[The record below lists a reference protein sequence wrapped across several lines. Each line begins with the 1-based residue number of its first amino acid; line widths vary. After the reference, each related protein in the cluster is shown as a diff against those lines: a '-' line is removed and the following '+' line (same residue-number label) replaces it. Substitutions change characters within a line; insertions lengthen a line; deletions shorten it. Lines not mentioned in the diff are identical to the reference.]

1 MSTQVVKK
9 ITIGAEAR
17 DIAAKYDIYGKEID
31 IDSLATKADM
41 NTDFVQI
48 KNLVTINNR
57 ELVADGGGNIVVE
70 AEVSKKAEWLPAVTS
85 FDATIG
91 TDNHFVIHIIES
103 TISSSSDSATF
114 KINNIEESLAY
125 GYWQPGAKI
134 EVFNNVAICTNNL
147 GNTVTYVSPQKTLS
161 ILSIKDLPEEAT
173 LSLVVFQENVNLTGF
188 NPAEEEEEGGEE

>member
-17 DIAAKYDIYGKEID
+17 DIAAKYDIYGKEIN

-70 AEVSKKAEWLPAVTS
+70 AEVSKKAE
-85 FDATIG
+85 
-91 TDNHFVIHIIES
+91 
-103 TISSSSDSATF
+103 
-114 KINNIEESLAY
+114 
-125 GYWQPGAKI
+125 
-134 EVFNNVAICTNNL
+134 
-147 GNTVTYVSPQKTLS
+147 
-161 ILSIKDLPEEAT
+161 
-173 LSLVVFQENVNLTGF
+173 
-188 NPAEEEEEGGEE
+188 